1 MIKSRDLMAYGKVK
15 YLYEREEYNELVDIA
30 YHYMTAFIREVE
42 DIAMF
47 YRYEFEN
54 ATGVKEHYQIVNYI
68 IDRL

>member
-1 MIKSRDLMAYGKVK
+1 MAYVKVK

-30 YHYMTAFIREVE
+30 YHYMTAFIRDLPEMIMLR
-42 DIAMF
+42 D
-47 YRYEFEN
+47 EFEN